1 MDKSHMSKSEN
12 RGRDLLL
19 EGRYRCAA
27 PVYKVKDSRLP
38 GLRVYILKIR
48 SFPRFMGI
56 IYSAK
61 QCLKFKIF
69 KIAKFWII
77 FLLLPSINDRNPWR
91 SPRFFFWFSFD
102 FCFVFSFDLFL
113 IWESDTHPHFFSK
126 LFYDRVSHLFS
137 FFF

>member
-1 MDKSHMSKSEN
+1 MSKSEN

-69 KIAKFWII
+69 KIAT
-77 FLLLPSINDRNPWR
+77 LS
-91 SPRFFFWFSFD
+91 
-102 FCFVFSFDLFL
+102 
-113 IWESDTHPHFFSK
+113 
-126 LFYDRVSHLFS
+126 SHSLS
-137 FFF
+137 FFNSCKNICPAYGSISIIIGSCSPHPR